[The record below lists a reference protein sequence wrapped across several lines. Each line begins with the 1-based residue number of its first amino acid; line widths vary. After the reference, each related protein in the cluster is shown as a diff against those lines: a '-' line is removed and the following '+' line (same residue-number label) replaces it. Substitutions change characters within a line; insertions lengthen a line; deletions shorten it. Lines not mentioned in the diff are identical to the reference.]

1 MIIILDEVACLVL
14 LNNRRAHA
22 DRFTMAIQS
31 SGRVGTFTYLVHNI
45 GNDCQPVVD
54 GLLKFRDLICEQEKT
69 KDKIAHNL
77 VLIQGNLLL
86 QIYIR
91 DLCLHST
98 NTVIFCRI

>member
-1 MIIILDEVACLVL
+1 MNIILDEVACLVL

-98 NTVIFCRI
+98 NTVILCRI